1 MNSHIPPWQMSLVAR
16 VALAVALLLG
26 VGGVL
31 VSIAAFAYGR
41 QAAQDAYDRLLV
53 GAATDIAASISV
65 DGGDLLVD
73 LPISAFQLLALAPDD
88 RIAYRVTGPGG
99 EVLTGYAD
107 LPDPPETPATGLDFY
122 DAAFFGEAA
131 RYAAVTRRFAERN
144 VSGPV
149 EVIVGQTLRARRA
162 LALEIT
168 QRALV
173 VMAGAGV
180 LMSLLAVFVVRSALR
195 PLDRLA
201 EAVARRDPYDL
212 TPIKAP
218 VPKEAIGM
226 VSALNGF
233 MGRIDQQ
240 VRAMRGLISDTAH
253 QLRTPVAALR
263 AQADL
268 AAGEPDGT
276 RRDAIVMR
284 IHRRTVD
291 LGHLLDQMLS
301 RALVIHRAESVRRE
315 AVDLRDAA
323 LEVVEAGDFALTTP
337 GVEIRL
343 VIGEAEVPVQGD
355 LLSLTEA
362 AKNLLGNAVK
372 YGASPVRV
380 GASVEEGRAVLWV
393 EDGGSG
399 PAPAILDR
407 LGSRFAH
414 NSAVRGDGAGLGLA
428 IAAAVAQAYGGE
440 LVLERVDAGFR
451 AALVLPLAEGSV

>member
-1 MNSHIPPWQMSLVAR
+1 MNSHIPRWQMSLVAR
-16 VALAVALLLG
+16 VALAVALLLA

-31 VSIAAFAYGR
+31 VSVAAFAYGR

-53 GAATDIAASISV
+53 GAAADIAASISV
-65 DGGDLLVD
+65 DGGNLVVD
-73 LPISAFQLLALAPDD
+73 LPVSAFQLLALAPDD
-88 RIAYRVTGPGG
+88 RIAYRVTGPTGA
-99 EVLTGYAD
+99 VLTGYGD
-107 LPDPPETPATGLDFY
+107 LPDPPETAGASPAFY
-122 DAAFFGEAA
+122 DAAFSGEPA
-131 RYAAVTRRFAERN
+131 RYAAITRRFAERN
-144 VSGPV
+144 ISGPV

-162 LALEIT
+162 LALDIT
-168 QRALV
+168 RRALV
-173 VMAGAGV
+173 LLAGAGV

-201 EAVARRDPYDL
+201 EAVAQRDPYDL
-212 TPIKAP
+212 TPIRAP
-218 VPKEAIGM
+218 VPREAEAM
-226 VSALNGF
+226 VGALNGF

-268 AAGEPDGT
+268 VAGEPDGA
-276 RRDAIVMR
+276 RRDAIVTR

-301 RALVIHRAESVRRE
+301 RALVIHRAESQRRE
-315 AVDLRDAA
+315 TVDLRDAA
-323 LEVVEAGDFALTTP
+323 LEVVEAGDFALTAP

-343 VIGEAEVPVQGD
+343 IIGEDAVPVLGD

-372 YGASPVRV
+372 HGAAPVRV
-380 GASVEEGRAVLWV
+380 GASVAGGQALLWV

-399 PAPAILDR
+399 PAPEYITR

-414 NSAVRGDGAGLGLA
+414 DSVSRGDGSGLGLA
-428 IAAAVAQAYGGE
+428 IAAAVAQAYGGA
-440 LVLERVDAGFR
+440 LALERVETGFR
-451 AALVLPLAEGSV
+451 AALVLPLAEGAS

>member
-1 MNSHIPPWQMSLVAR
+1 MNSHIPPWRMSLVSR
-16 VALAVALLLG
+16 VALAVALLLA
-26 VGGVL
+26 VGGAL
-31 VSIAAFAYGR
+31 VSVAAFAYGR

-65 DGGDLLVD
+65 DGTELVVD
-73 LPISAFQLLALAPDD
+73 LPVSAFQLLALAPDD
-88 RIAYRVTGPGG
+88 RIAYRVTGPAG

-107 LPDPPETPATGLDFY
+107 LPGPPDTPVTGVDFY
-122 DAAFFGEAA
+122 DAPFFGEPA
-131 RYAAVTRRFAERN
+131 RYAAITRRFAERN

-168 QRALV
+168 RRALV
-173 VMAGAGV
+173 VLAGAGV

-201 EAVARRDPYDL
+201 VAVARRDPYDL
-212 TPIKAP
+212 TPINAP
-218 VPKEAIGM
+218 VPKEAEGM
-226 VSALNGF
+226 VAALNGF

-240 VRAMRGLISDTAH
+240 VGAMRGLISDTAH

-268 AAGEPDGT
+268 AAGEPDGP
-276 RRDAIVMR
+276 RRDAIVTR

-315 AVDLRDAA
+315 PVDLRDAA
-323 LEVVEAGDFALTTP
+323 LEVVEAGDFALTSP

-343 VIGEAEVPVQGD
+343 VIGETAVPVQGD

-372 YGASPVRV
+372 HGVSPVRV
-380 GASVEEGRAVLWV
+380 GASVEHGQAVLWV
-393 EDGGSG
+393 EDSGTG
-399 PAPAILDR
+399 PAPEFLAR
-407 LGSRFAH
+407 LGHRFSHEQAT
-414 NSAVRGDGAGLGLA
+414 RGDGSGLGLA
-428 IAAAVAQAYGGE
+428 IATAVTQAYGGE
-440 LVLERVDAGFR
+440 LVLETLKTGFR
-451 AALVLPLAEGSV
+451 AALVMPLAEVAE